1 MKILNKNFIEIDNV
15 VISLDWLNKMSDYKF
30 YIANNELY
38 YALDTVFDDLFF
50 MKATKQDVVKILY
63 KAQIKQLETMSKHI
77 QEEEEDEIILNYMNS
92 NEGQV
97 LFS

>member
-1 MKILNKNFIEIDNV
+1 MLNKNFIEIDNV

-38 YALDTVFDDLFF
+38 YAFDTVFDDLFF

-63 KAQIKQLETMSKHI
+63 KAQIDR
-77 QEEEEDEIILNYMNS
+77 EEDEIILNYMNS
-92 NEGQV
+92 SEGQV

>member
-1 MKILNKNFIEIDNV
+1 MLNKNFIEIDNV
-15 VISLDWLNKMSDYKF
+15 VVSLNWLNKMSDYKF

-50 MKATKQDVVKILY
+50 MKATKQDVINILY
-63 KAQIKQLETMSKHI
+63 KAQIDR
-77 QEEEEDEIILNYMNS
+77 EEDEIILNYMNS

>member
-1 MKILNKNFIEIDNV
+1 MLNKNFIEIDNV
-15 VISLDWLNKMSDYKF
+15 VISLNWLNKMSDYKF

-50 MKATKQDVVKILY
+50 MKATKQDVINILY
-63 KAQIKQLETMSKHI
+63 KAQIDR
-77 QEEEEDEIILNYMNS
+77 EEDEIILNYMNS

>member
-1 MKILNKNFIEIDNV
+1 MKMLNKNFIEIDNV
-15 VISLDWLNKMSDYKF
+15 VVSLDWLNKMSDYKF

-63 KAQIKQLETMSKHI
+63 KAQIDR
-77 QEEEEDEIILNYMNS
+77 EEDEIILNYMNS
-92 NEGQV
+92 SKGQV

>member
-30 YIANNELY
+30 YIENNELY

-63 KAQIKQLETMSKHI
+63 KAQIDR
-77 QEEEEDEIILNYMNS
+77 EEDEIVLNYMNS
-92 NEGQV
+92 SEGQV

>member
-15 VISLDWLNKMSDYKF
+15 VVSLNWLNKMSDYKF

-63 KAQIKQLETMSKHI
+63 KAQIDR
-77 QEEEEDEIILNYMNS
+77 EEDEIILNYMNS
-92 NEGQV
+92 SKGQV

>member
-63 KAQIKQLETMSKHI
+63 KAQIDR
-77 QEEEEDEIILNYMNS
+77 EEDEIILNYMNS
-92 NEGQV
+92 SEGQV

>member
-1 MKILNKNFIEIDNV
+1 MKMLNKNFIEIDNV
-15 VISLDWLNKMSDYKF
+15 VVSLNWLNKMSDYRF

-50 MKATKQDVVKILY
+50 MKATKQDVINILY
-63 KAQIKQLETMSKHI
+63 KAQIDR
-77 QEEEEDEIILNYMNS
+77 EEDEIVLNYMNS
-92 NEGQV
+92 SEGQV

>member
-1 MKILNKNFIEIDNV
+1 MKMLNKNFIEIDNV

-38 YALDTVFDDLFF
+38 YALDTVFNDLFF

-63 KAQIKQLETMSKHI
+63 KAQIDR
-77 QEEEEDEIILNYMNS
+77 EEDEIILNYMNS
-92 NEGQV
+92 SKGQV